1 MPNCASIIEAIVGGE
16 ADFVELCC
24 AVVVK
29 QAANRAKATV
39 VDRTSIRGRL
49 FLILI
54 TASEWHA
61 VRAATKIHIG
71 VHCVIP
77 LHDYLSH
84 AMKL

>member
-1 MPNCASIIEAIVGGE
+1 
-16 ADFVELCC
+16 
-24 AVVVK
+24 
-29 QAANRAKATV
+29 V
-39 VDRTSIRGRL
+39 VDRTGIRERL

-71 VHCVIP
+71 VYSVIP

>member
-1 MPNCASIIEAIVGGE
+1 LWSSRQQTE
-16 ADFVELCC
+16 
-24 AVVVK
+24 
-29 QAANRAKATV
+29 ATV
-39 VDRTSIRGRL
+39 VDRTGIRERL

-71 VHCVIP
+71 VYSVIP